1 MIISPILGSLV
12 YERYKEEDE
21 GLPTGEK
28 RAFNKTCDVFAIL
41 TLAYTIV
48 YFLFN
53 VLPDIRKDKE

>member
-12 YERYKEEDE
+12 YQRFKKEDE
-21 GLPTGEK
+21 GLPMGEK